1 MSEKSLPISTGF
13 IWAIIAAVVMIWLAP
28 MTMKS
33 KDYTT
38 EKSENEMAL
47 NKLTSEEERVIVH
60 KGTEPASSGKYDK
73 FSAEGTYTCKQCDAP
88 LYNSSD
94 KFSSNCGW
102 PSFDDEIDGA
112 VKRTIDADGR
122 RTEITCAKCG
132 GHLGHVFL
140 GEQLTDKNIRHCVN
154 SISMNFIP
162 AGQETTTMKAYFAG
176 GCFWGT
182 EHLLK
187 DVAGVLAT
195 SVGYMGGRTNNPTY
209 REICSGQTG
218 HAETVEI
225 EYDPSMISY
234 EKLARFFFEIH
245 DPTQVNRQGPD
256 IGDQYRSA
264 MFYSDDNEKE
274 ILENLIQILKG
285 KGFDVATELAKAG
298 TYWDGEDY
306 HQDYYAKN
314 GQSPYCHIYQK
325 RF

>member
-13 IWAIIAAVVMIWLAP
+13 IWAIIAAVVMIGLVP

-33 KDYTT
+33 EDYTT
-38 EKSENEMAL
+38 EKSENKMTL
-47 NKLTSEEERVIVH
+47 NKLTPEEERVIVH

-73 FSAEGTYTCKQCDAP
+73 HDAEGIYTCKQCDAP

-94 KFSSNCGW
+94 KFSSDCGW

-112 VKRTIDADGR
+112 VKRTLDADGS

-132 GHLGHVFL
+132 GHLGHVFE

-154 SISMNFIP
+154 SISMKFIP
-162 AGQETTTMKAYFAG
+162 AGQEAAVQKAFLAG
-176 GCFWGT
+176 GCFWGIQ
-182 EHLLK
+182 HLLK
-187 DVAGVLAT
+187 DFEGVLAT
-195 SVGYMGGRTNNPTY
+195 SVGYMGGHTNSPTY
-209 REICSGQTG
+209 EEVCGGKTG
-218 HAETVEI
+218 HTETVEVDF
-225 EYDPSMISY
+225 DPGKTDFES
-234 EKLARFFFEIH
+234 LVRFFLEIH

-264 MFYSDDNEKE
+264 IFYRDDNQKE
-274 ILENLIQILKG
+274 IAENLIKFLNNHG
-285 KGFDVATELAKAG
+285 YAVATEVTKAG
-298 TYWDGEDY
+298 TFWVGEEY

-314 GQSPYCHIYQK
+314 GEAPYCHIYQK